1 MVMVMVTAQI
11 EPERVV
17 SRMGAFLWMF
27 SQRSGKAVVVVLL
40 ALYAS
45 SGNAGEWKAK
55 SNVVFSEIYTDNIK
69 LQESGEDSD
78 FISVIRPGFDVEGKG
93 RRANMSMRA
102 AFEFN
107 DLGGGADALNPR
119 IRGDGSVELLED
131 FFFLEGDIYS
141 NQSQIDPF
149 GAAGNSSLNKTENTT
164 TTYDYSVSPFVV
176 HRFAQ
181 FADLKLRY
189 TFDDQINKSDE
200 LSDSTQNSVVLT
212 LNSGPEFGRINWG
225 LTSDYKKTKF
235 DGGGYLNQN
244 ADSERYSSSIKV
256 GYRFDRKWQ
265 LSGTL
270 GQEWNDYQTYNNE
283 DTDDQFWDVGVLWTP
298 NKRASVDLGYGQHF
312 YSTTPRLKLTY
323 QVRHSVVSVSY
334 SRTLTDT
341 RSERRNAD
349 FFANQDVFGDLVDP
363 ITGEPL
369 FLTDN
374 VTFRDQGIFTNELF
388 DSSWTLKGRR
398 TSLTLFFKESKQIRE
413 DVDGDQT
420 FTTTGIRLSRDLSSK
435 LSATSRITW
444 DERESTAGD
453 QADTSRFYLSLD
465 RQLTPKTSVGLA
477 YSFSDRDS
485 ELPSD
490 NYKENRVSVNLSIDF

>member
-1 MVMVMVTAQI
+1 MSAL
-11 EPERVV
+11 
-17 SRMGAFLWMF
+17 LWMF
-27 SQRSGKAVVVVLL
+27 SRHTGRALVAVLL
-40 ALYAS
+40 ALYVS
-45 SGNAGEWKAK
+45 WGNAGEWKAK
-55 SNVVFSEIYTDNIK
+55 SNVIFSEIYTDNVK
-69 LQESGEDSD
+69 LQENGEDSD
-78 FISVIRPGFDVEGKG
+78 FISVIRPAFDVEGKG

-107 DLGGGADALNPR
+107 DLGGGADAFNPR

-131 FFFLEGDIYS
+131 FFFLEGNVYS

-149 GAAGNSSLNKTENTT
+149 SPAGNSSLNETDNTT
-164 TTYDYSVSPFVV
+164 TTYDYSVSPYIV

-181 FADLKLRY
+181 FADFKLRY
-189 TFDDQINKSDE
+189 TFDDQINKSDD
-200 LSDSTQNSVVLT
+200 LSDSTQNLVVMT
-212 LNSGPEFGRINWG
+212 LNSGPDFGRISWG
-225 LTSDYKKTKF
+225 LTSDYQKTSF
-235 DGGGYLNQN
+235 DGEGYEDQD
-244 ADSERYSSSIKV
+244 ADSERYSTSIKL
-256 GYRFDRKWQ
+256 GYQFDRKWQ
-265 LSGTL
+265 LNGTV

-298 NKRASVDLGYGQHF
+298 NKRTSVDLGYGQHY
-312 YSTTPRLKLTY
+312 YSTTPRFKLTY
-323 QVRHSVVSVSY
+323 EVRHSVVSVSY
-334 SRTLTDT
+334 SRSLTDT
-341 RSERRNAD
+341 RSARRNAD
-349 FFANQDVFGDLVDP
+349 FFANQDVFGDPVDP
-363 ITGEPL
+363 ITGDPL

-444 DERESTAGD
+444 DERENDAGD
-453 QADTSRFYLSLD
+453 QAETSRFYLSLD
-465 RQLTPKTSVGLA
+465 RQLNAKTSVGLA

-485 ELPSD
+485 ELPGD
-490 NYKENRVSVNLSIDF
+490 NYKENRISVNLSIDF